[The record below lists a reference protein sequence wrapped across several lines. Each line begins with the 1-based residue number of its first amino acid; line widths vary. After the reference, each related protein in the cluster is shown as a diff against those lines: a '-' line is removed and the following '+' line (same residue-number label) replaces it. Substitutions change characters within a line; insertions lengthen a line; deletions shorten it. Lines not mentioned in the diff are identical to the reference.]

1 MTMPRDVIVID
12 KEQFDQLLTKDE
24 FNKGLQQIA
33 TLLQA
38 GAELSAL
45 YLEQAKAQVAAAE
58 TERKAL
64 GASQSVDTPGPASN
78 QSDAAAKTS

>member
-1 MTMPRDVIVID
+1 MSMPRDVVVID
-12 KEQFDQLLTKDE
+12 QEQFDQLLTKDE

-45 YLEQAKAQVAAAE
+45 YLEQARAQVAAAE
-58 TERKAL
+58 AERKAL
-64 GASQSVDTPGPASN
+64 GSLPAADTPGAGSD
-78 QSDAAAKTS
+78 QSDTAAKAS